1 MFTIRDTEYNDSYL
15 TVDVAMGGIEFNFV
29 DGPEE
34 DDTLAVVIN
43 PSQLKQIVN
52 ILEDATAR
60 SVGNF
65 VKLPQVSETEEL
77 DVCHLRS
84 YGEYM
89 LSLERAALYVSM
101 TPQDKQLLV
110 SYIVDYLGE

>member
-15 TVDVAMGGIEFNFV
+15 TVDVAMGGIEFTFV

-34 DDTLAVVIN
+34 EDTLAVVIN

-60 SVGNF
+60 SVGNY

-77 DVCHLRS
+77 DVCNLRS
-84 YGEYM
+84 FGEYM
-89 LSLERAALYVSM
+89 ITLESAGLGISM
-101 TPQDKQLLV
+101 TPDDKQLLV
-110 SYIVDYLGE
+110 AYIVDYLGE